1 MTNLKEGDA
10 APDFEI
16 PGDKEGKKLSDYRGK
31 VTVVYFYPKDF
42 TSGCTT
48 EACNFRDNYD
58 KFKAKGI
65 EVFGVSVDSQESHR
79 KFAEKYSLPFPLVPD
94 NSKEIAKKYGVL
106 GMASA
111 KRVTFIVGK
120 DGKIAFIFPKVN
132 PKNHA
137 EEVLKK
143 IEEIGLIS

>member
-1 MTNLKEGDA
+1 MANLKVGDA